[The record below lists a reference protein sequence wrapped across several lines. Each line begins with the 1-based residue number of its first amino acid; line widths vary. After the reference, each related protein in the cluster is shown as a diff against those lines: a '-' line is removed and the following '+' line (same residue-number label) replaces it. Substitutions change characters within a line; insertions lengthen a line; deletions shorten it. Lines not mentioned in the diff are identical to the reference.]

1 MKTRIQ
7 YLELLK
13 GWVCDMLVIIAS
25 GRQRRKNCWD
35 LLDSQPRIMSESQ
48 GETLFQSNKVE
59 LTLGVELRLLP
70 TCIHTNV
77 TYAYI
82 LTHEKHTD

>member
-25 GRQRRKNCWD
+25 GRQRQKNCWD

-48 GETLFQSNKVE
+48 GETLFQTNKVE
-59 LTLGVELRLLP
+59 MTLGVELRLLP
-70 TCIHTNV
+70 HYMHPHKCDLYIQTHT
-77 TYAYI
+77 
-82 LTHEKHTD
+82 